1 MATILELAELSAAAY
16 GGPIPN
22 GWILC
27 WIFL

>member
-22 GWILC
+22 GWMQIRG
-27 WIFL
+27 II